1 MGELRIP
8 GSAISGIPGESTNRL
23 SRNKDRYAGGPA
35 QRRHDIALNGNR
47 KARGRG
53 YLGVS
58 SVPHPELR
66 RACSTIRV
74 RLIESSK
81 LAGWGAPRD
90 SHEACRRRDPQ
101 HSPPTETDRDG
112 VVPGHRKWRRH
123 GTRAGVSWSFLRP
136 PPRASTGLLY
146 YWRAVDRIVEASGMG
161 HPEWHP
167 STRRRPLAHAESAR
181 SKRRHGCRDGR

>member
-1 MGELRIP
+1 VRGSRGVPFVPHVELQRVY
-8 GSAISGIPGESTNRL
+8 SAI
-23 SRNKDRYAGGPA
+23 
-35 QRRHDIALNGNR
+35 
-47 KARGRG
+47 
-53 YLGVS
+53 GVW
-58 SVPHPELR
+58 
-66 RACSTIRV
+66 
-74 RLIESSK
+74 LIESSK

-167 STRRRPLAHAESAR
+167 STRRRPLAQIESAR
-181 SKRRHGCRDGR
+181 SQASPRMSGWALTSRRTRHRDVVLPCVFGAVEGGVGGFDQAVGGGVALLAQGGDARTE